1 MMRRSKLREVSTFA
15 QTNKMAETLSI
26 VLTAP
31 KGVQKTGQP
40 VEISIEVCNISK
52 SPVNIVGVL
61 DGSETGVRFP
71 HYLPEIKAS
80 VEFELP
86 EMEVCGTAGP
96 LRTSDFRLL
105 KPKECFDPTKSAGE
119 ASYLPL
125 FTFQNFRPNAAGLYE
140 FSLTLS
146 TESKRDEQWLGIVG
160 YPGEEKVLE
169 LLKKMPRLTVKSN
182 VLTIE
187 VEA

>member
-1 MMRRSKLREVSTFA
+1 MSA
-15 QTNKMAETLSI
+15 PLSI
-26 VLTAP
+26 VLSTP
-31 KGVQKTGQP
+31 KDVYRAGQP

-52 SPVNIVGVL
+52 SSVPIVGVL

-71 HYLPEIKAS
+71 KYLPEIKS
-80 VEFELP
+80 SIEFELP
-86 EMEVCGTAGP
+86 EMEVCGTTAP
-96 LRTSDFRLL
+96 LRSVDFRLL
-105 KPKECFDPTKSAGE
+105 KPKECFDPAKSTGD

-125 FTFQNFRPNAAGLYE
+125 FTFNNFRPSKTGVYE

-146 TESKRDEQWLGIVG
+146 TESARPEQWLGIIG

-169 LLKKMPRLTVKSN
+169 LLKEVPHLTIKSN
-182 VLTIE
+182 VLTIK

>member
-1 MMRRSKLREVSTFA
+1 MSAVLT
-15 QTNKMAETLSI
+15 I
-26 VLTAP
+26 VLSAP
-31 KGVQKTGQP
+31 RDVHKIGQP
-40 VEISIEVCNISK
+40 FEVAIEVCNISK
-52 SPVNIVGVL
+52 SPVQIVGVL

-86 EMEVCGTAGP
+86 EMDVCGTTAP

-119 ASYLPL
+119 ASYLPI
-125 FTFQNFRPNAAGLYE
+125 FTFRNFSPSQAGIYE
-140 FSLTLS
+140 LSLTLS
-146 TESKRDEQWLGIVG
+146 TESRRDEQWLGITG
-160 YPGEEKVLE
+160 YPGEEKVIE
-169 LLKKMPRLTVKSN
+169 LLKDIPRLTVKSN
-182 VLTIE
+182 VLTIK

>member
-1 MMRRSKLREVSTFA
+1 
-15 QTNKMAETLSI
+15 MAAPLSI
-26 VLTAP
+26 VLSAP
-31 KGVQKTGQP
+31 KGVHKIGQP
-40 VEISIEVCNISK
+40 VEVSIEVCNISK
-52 SPVNIVGVL
+52 SPVQIVGVL
-61 DGSETGVRFP
+61 DGSETSVRFP

-86 EMEVCGTAGP
+86 EMDVCGTTAP

-105 KPKECFDPTKSAGE
+105 KPKECFDPTKSADE
-119 ASYLPL
+119 ASYLPI
-125 FTFQNFRPNAAGLYE
+125 FTFNNFLPNAAGVYE

-146 TESKRDEQWLGIVG
+146 TESRRDDQWLGIIG

-169 LLKKMPRLTVKSN
+169 LLKEIPRLTVKSN
-182 VLTIE
+182 VLTLK